1 MNNNKKQIIR
11 LTESDLHRIIKESV
25 NKVLKEGAYDMNS
38 TEYKQMYDKGKD
50 WDGIQ
55 KAEDLQTAKEIADYE
70 SLPEKARHPNTEI
83 RTDRVM
89 SRRDKTFGDKL
100 ASKKPNSMFQMI
112 SAKRQKEMEKR
123 EEHENAE
130 KMRRF
135 LYFHYMINGINV
147 NVDELS
153 DSEVLRQYNNY
164 LLTNQNQELWRD
176 DYYKRMQMPLDTP
189 NHIV

>member
-1 MNNNKKQIIR
+1 MNNNKKQIVR

-123 EEHENAE
+123 EEHEKAE